1 MATICPRLY
10 AVARTGPQRALIV
23 RYMKHAPSGM
33 LQPLQAQSGL
43 VNGAATLSME
53 QVAQLSGVGTADL
66 RALVEHGVL
75 LPVTPGSEP
84 SRFSLDCVMALQRA
98 EHVRQDLALDGH
110 GFALAMVL
118 LSRITG
124 LEDDRRTAHPGPGPQ
139 TIWFRPSAL
148 PVALPALRG

>member
-1 MATICPRLY
+1 MLFRS
-10 AVARTGPQRALIV
+10 GPQRTPIV
-23 RYMKHAPSGM
+23 RNMKHAPAGM
-33 LQPLQAQSGL
+33 LQPLQEQSGL
-43 VNGAATLSME
+43 VNGGATLTME
-53 QVAQLSGVGTADL
+53 QVARLSGVGTADL

-75 LPVTPGSEP
+75 LPVTLGSEP

-124 LEDDRRTAHPGPGPQ
+124 LEDDRRTAYPGPGPQ
-139 TIWFRPSAL
+139 TIWFRPSA
-148 PVALPALRG
+148 VSEALPAWQR

>member
-1 MATICPRLY
+1 MRP
-10 AVARTGPQRALIV
+10 
-23 RYMKHAPSGM
+23 
-33 LQPLQAQSGL
+33 PLQAQRNL

-53 QVAQLSGVGTADL
+53 QIAQLSGVGAADL

-75 LPVTPGSEP
+75 LPVTPWSAP

-124 LEDDRRTAHPGPGPQ
+124 LEDDRRTPHPGPGSQ
-139 TIWFRPSAL
+139 IIWFRPSAV
-148 PVALPALRG
+148 PEALPALRG